1 MNKITKIRLIP
12 FVLVMLG
19 MAAAGASHGQT
30 AAPAPAPPPIR
41 LSLTDAVTQALSDA
55 TQEHLAT
62 LSVSLAQAR
71 ADVALSA
78 LRPQANAELR
88 VASDMVNLKTFGF
101 AAPGFPTVV
110 GPFDVVDAHVTAAW
124 DVINFAAKRRYEAA
138 RAGVRISEAERRR
151 IENEVAAAVAS
162 LYVSVERSRA
172 RIDEI
177 RANVELFEKLRQLA
191 FDQQKAG
198 VGTRIDTTRADV
210 QLARQRQALL
220 VAENQRDL
228 AQLALLRAVGDDLGT
243 TDLILTDDL
252 TKPQNDRPTVQAA
265 LLSARQLRP
274 ELHTLAAQQRA
285 AELAEK
291 AVRAEKLPHLTLSA
305 TGTESGNYLRDLFWT
320 RSLNA
325 IASVPIFTGKRLEL
339 QIVEAQI
346 QRQQLTEQQRDLE
359 RQIEQEVRQALLR
372 YDNARSRVE
381 LAEQNIKLAD
391 DELETARDRFQ
402 NGVATSIEVDNA
414 QTAVAEARDSRVD
427 ALADQAQARFDL
439 ARATGEIRNL
449 IPGQTG
455 PL

>member
-1 MNKITKIRLIP
+1 VNKITKIGLIP
-12 FVLVMLG
+12 FVLVVLG
-19 MAAAGASHGQT
+19 VAAAGASHGQT
-30 AAPAPAPPPIR
+30 AAPAPTPPPIR

-62 LSVSLAQAR
+62 LSVSLAQTR
-71 ADVALSA
+71 ADLALAA

-162 LYVSVERSRA
+162 LYVSVERSRT

-177 RANVELFEKLRQLA
+177 RSNVTLFDKLRQLA

-228 AQLALLRAVGDDLGT
+228 AQLALLRAVGGDLGT
-243 TDLILTDDL
+243 TDVVLTDDL
-252 TKPQNDRPTVQAA
+252 TKPQEDRPTVQSA
-265 LLSARQLRP
+265 LLAARQLRP
-274 ELHTLAAQQRA
+274 ELHTLAAQMRA

-305 TGTESGNYLRDLFWT
+305 TGTESGNYVRDLFWT

-325 IASVPIFTGKRLEL
+325 VASVPIFTGKRLEQ

-391 DELETARDRFQ
+391 DELEIARDRFQ
-402 NGVATSIEVDNA
+402 SGVATSIEVDNA

>member
-1 MNKITKIRLIP
+1 VNKITKIRLIP
-12 FVLVMLG
+12 FVLGL
-19 MAAAGASHGQT
+19 AAAGAVAGQIAA
-30 AAPAPAPPPIR
+30 AAPPVLR
-41 LSLTDAVTQALSDA
+41 LSLSDAVTQALSDA

-78 LRPQANAELR
+78 LRPQASAELR

-177 RANVELFEKLRQLA
+177 RANVELFGKLRELA

-228 AQLALLRAVGDDLGT
+228 AQLALLRAVGGDLGT
-243 TDLILTDDL
+243 TDVVLTDDL
-252 TKPQNDRPTVQAA
+252 TKPQDDRPTVQAA

-274 ELHTLAAQQRA
+274 ELRTLAEQQRA

-305 TGTESGNYLRDLFWT
+305 TGTESGNYVRDLFWT

-325 IASVPIFTGKRLEL
+325 VASVPIFTGKRLET
-339 QIVEAQI
+339 QIVQAQI

-372 YDNARSRVE
+372 YDNARSRVA

-391 DELETARDRFQ
+391 DELEIARDRFQ

-414 QTAVAEARDSRVD
+414 QTSVAAARDTRVD
-427 ALADQAQARFDL
+427 ALADAAQARFDL